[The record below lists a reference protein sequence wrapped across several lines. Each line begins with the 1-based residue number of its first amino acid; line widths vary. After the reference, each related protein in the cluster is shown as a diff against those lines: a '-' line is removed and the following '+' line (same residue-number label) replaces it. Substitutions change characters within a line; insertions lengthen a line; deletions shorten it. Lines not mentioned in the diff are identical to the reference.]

1 MNLPRRTILQGAAAA
16 SALSLFP
23 GIGGAQTGGAQ
34 AFPNRPLKLVIGF
47 PPGATSDI
55 LARTIADKLGPALGQ
70 PVIVDN
76 KPGAST
82 ILASQLVAKS
92 PPDGYTYFINLALHF
107 QNQLLYKSVPY
118 DIFKDF
124 ANVTDICYSPVM
136 LLVGASNPAKTIKEF
151 VEWGKGRK
159 LSYASWG
166 NGSTGHILGH
176 MFARQHGLDAT
187 HIAYKGGAAAVT
199 DVVGGQVDSIIID
212 LGSTRPHVMSGRM
225 RALAVCLDKRMP
237 QLPDVPTMEEAGVK
251 GMNIA
256 GFYGMY
262 APGGTPREIVARV
275 STEVQKILKMPDV
288 AQRFYDQAFIPGG
301 SDPEAFTAILKRE
314 YARWEPIIKAT
325 GVQLEM

>member
-1 MNLPRRTILQGAAAA
+1 MTIQRRRNLLGA
-16 SALSLFP
+16 SAAITALGMVPRTSS
-23 GIGGAQTGGAQ
+23 AQVY
-34 AFPNRPLKLVIGF
+34 PNRPLKIVIGF
-47 PPGATSDI
+47 PPGATSDL
-55 LARTIADKLGPALGQ
+55 LARTIADKLGPVLGQ
-70 PVIVDN
+70 PVLVDN

-82 ILASQLVAKS
+82 ILASQLVANS
-92 PPDGYTYFINLALHF
+92 PPDGYTFFINLSLHF
-107 QNQLLYKSVPY
+107 QNQLLYKTIPY

-136 LLVGASNPAKTIKEF
+136 LIINGSNPARTVKEF
-151 VEWGKGRK
+151 IEWGRGRK
-159 LSYASWG
+159 LAYASWG

-176 MFARQHGLDAT
+176 LFSKQHGLDAT

-199 DVVGGQVDSIIID
+199 DVIGGQVDSIIID
-212 LGSTRPHVMSGRM
+212 LGSTRAHIQSGRM
-225 RALAVCLDKRMP
+225 RALAICLDKRMP

-262 APGGTPREIVARV
+262 APAGTPKEIVARV

-288 AQRFYDQAFIPGG
+288 AQRFYDNAFIPGG
-301 SDPEAFTAILKRE
+301 SDPDAFTQMLRRE
-314 YARWEPIIKAT
+314 YSRWEPIVKAT

>member
-1 MNLPRRTILQGAAAA
+1 MEETNLNTTRRRILQGATVATG
-16 SALSLFP
+16 LTILP
-23 GIGGAQTGGAQ
+23 GTGRSQ
-34 AFPNRPLKLVIGF
+34 AFPSRPLKIVIGF
-47 PPGATSDI
+47 PPGATSDL
-55 LARTIADKLGPALGQ
+55 LARTVADKLATALGQ

-82 ILASQLVAKS
+82 ILASQLVAKA
-92 PPDGYTYFINLALHF
+92 PPDGYTWFINLALHF
-107 QNQLLYKSVPY
+107 QNQLLYKNPPY

-124 ANVTDICYSPVM
+124 ANVTDICSSPVM
-136 LLVGASNPAKTIKEF
+136 LIVAGTNPAKTVKEF

-166 NGSTGHILGH
+166 NGSTGHIMGH
-176 MFARQHGLDAT
+176 RFARQNGLDAN
-187 HIAYKGGAAAVT
+187 HIAYKGGAPAVT

-212 LGSTRPHVMSGRM
+212 LGSTRAHIQSGRM

-262 APGGTPREIVARV
+262 APAGTPKEIVARV

-288 AQRFYDQAFIPGG
+288 VQRFQDNAFIPGG
-301 SDPEAFTAILKRE
+301 SDPEVFSQMLRRE